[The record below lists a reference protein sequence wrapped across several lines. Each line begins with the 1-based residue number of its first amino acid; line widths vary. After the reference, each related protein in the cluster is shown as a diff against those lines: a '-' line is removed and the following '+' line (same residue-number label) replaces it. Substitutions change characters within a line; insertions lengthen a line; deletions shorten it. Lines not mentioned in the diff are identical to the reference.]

1 MNGLFF
7 ANIVGDT
14 AREFG
19 VDWPHLIAQMIS
31 FSVVAFCLH
40 RFAYKPILT
49 TLADR
54 KQRIAESLQNADKI
68 KQELAKAEASRQEV
82 LTQANTAANKM
93 IEEARLQAA
102 KVLEAETQKAIATAN
117 QIIVKA
123 REANDVE
130 LARLKLE
137 LRREMVRLVAQT
149 TAAVTSKILTA
160 EDQQRLVEET
170 NKQLA
175 A

>member
-1 MNGLFF
+1 MISPFL
-7 ANIVGDT
+7 ANIATETIDK
-14 AREFG
+14 FG
-19 VDWPHLIAQMIS
+19 VNAPHLIAQMAT
-31 FSVVAFCLH
+31 FLVVAFCLH
-40 RFAYKPILT
+40 RFAYKPILVA
-49 TLADR
+49 LEDR
-54 KQRIAESLQNADKI
+54 KQRIADSLQNAERI
-68 KQELAKAEASRQEV
+68 KKELAQAEASRQEIIG
-82 LTQANTAANKM
+82 QANTTANKM

-102 KVLEAETQKAIATAN
+102 KVLEVETQKAIAAAN

-123 REANDVE
+123 REANDAE

-137 LRREMVRLVAQT
+137 LRREMVRLVALTT
-149 TAAVTSKILTA
+149 TAVTNKILTA